1 MSGTSSLT
9 VSTDSAGRR
18 FDRWLAER
26 FPERTYGEIQKW
38 LRTGQVRLDGHR
50 AKGNERLAGGETVR
64 VPPQAGA
71 AEDRTS
77 KRARVIRPGD
87 VEKIRA
93 LVLYED
99 SELFVLNKPAG
110 LAVQGGTGTH
120 VHLDAMLDG
129 LADGEGERP
138 RLVHR
143 LDRDTSGVLIIARNA
158 KAATRLTGLFR
169 RGAVQKLYWALTVG
183 VPRPLV
189 GEIDAPLIKSGMGD
203 REIMTVASEGGL
215 PSRTQYRVLQRAQ
228 RVLSWVALAPLTGR
242 THQLRVHCAHIGT
255 PILGDGKYGGEA
267 AFLPGNA
274 DSSRLH
280 LHARAIRLPKPDRRV
295 LDVHAPLPEHMARSF
310 DFFGFVPAE
319 QGDADQWPPFLQEG

>member
-1 MSGTSSLT
+1 MSETSSLR
-9 VSTDSAGRR
+9 VSEDSAGRR

-64 VPPQAGA
+64 VPPQAGTA
-71 AEDRTS
+71 DDKAG
-77 KRARVIRPGD
+77 KRARALRPGD

-110 LAVQGGTGTH
+110 LAVQGGSGTH
-120 VHLDAMLDG
+120 VHLDGMLDG
-129 LADGEGERP
+129 LTDASGERP

-143 LDRDTSGVLIIARNA
+143 LDRDTSGVLVIARSA

-189 GEIDAPLIKSGMGD
+189 GEIDAPLIKTGMGD
-203 REIMTVASEGGL
+203 RELMTVAPEGGL

-242 THQLRVHCAHIGT
+242 THQLRVHCAHMGM

-280 LHARAIRLPKPDRRV
+280 LHARAIRLPKPDRGV
-295 LDVHAPLPEHMARSF
+295 LDVRAPLPEHMERTF
-310 DFFGFVPAE
+310 GFFGFVPAE
-319 QGDADQWPPFLQEG
+319 QGDADEWPPFL